1 MPISPL
7 ILLLTFGPPSEPTAV
22 VQPEGPAPAA
32 QPEADE
38 PSASDAG
45 RLEEALAPKPGGLT
59 ANAVAAAAV
68 DSSPNIAQRRAELTI
83 AAAQVDGTMVAFV
96 PQVNLSATYRR
107 VTPIELDFATGGA
120 TVGAF
125 NEGPLLVDMC
135 PPEIPA
141 PFCVIDSGGELVGA
155 VAGEPFELP
164 VNQYSLQASL
174 SIPVS
179 DYIFGLLPARRGSKA
194 QLEAAEL
201 QRDAEVEQVYV
212 DAKLAYYDWVR
223 AEAQVVVA
231 EHSLERTKA
240 RLEDARIG
248 QSAGILTETD
258 VVRLDGLVASAEN
271 AVTSSENF
279 RDLAAENLAIM
290 MGTDKADFE
299 IGEDVFT
306 EPKDIEVGSVDDMV
320 EEAYANRIE
329 LRVLGR
335 NRDVLEYGVKAARV
349 AYFPRLDAFGDIT
362 YANPNQL
369 FFPASNEWNANWAV
383 GISVSWSLT
392 QMMQARAQ
400 VKELKGNLQLLD
412 AQDQSIER
420 GLRLEVLAAVQER
433 KRALKS
439 IRSTERA
446 ETSAEAAYEQTAQLY
461 QGGEATTTDVLE
473 AEGERINATL
483 QHVNALID
491 LRVANAKIAR
501 ATGRDQLEA
510 IE

>member
-7 ILLLTFGPPSEPTAV
+7 IFLLTFGPPTDPSEIA
-22 VQPEGPAPAA
+22 QPEGPAPTS
-32 QPEADE
+32 ETGSAD
-38 PSASDAG
+38 AKTG

-59 ANAVAAAAV
+59 ANDVAAAAV
-68 DSSPNIAQRRAELTI
+68 ESSPQIATRRAELAI
-83 AAAQVDGTMVAFV
+83 AAAQVDNTMVAFL

-107 VTPIELDFATGGA
+107 VTPIELDFASGGA
-120 TVGAF
+120 TVGAL

-141 PFCVIDSGGELVGA
+141 PFCVVDSMGAPVGA

-164 VNQYSLQASL
+164 VNNYSLQASL

-179 DYIFGLLPARRGSKA
+179 DYIFRLLPARRGSKA
-194 QLEAAEL
+194 QVEAAEL
-201 QRDAEVEQVYV
+201 QRDAEVEQVRV
-212 DAKLAYYDWVR
+212 DSKLAYYDWVR

-231 EHSLERTKA
+231 QHSLERTKA
-240 RLEDARIG
+240 RLDDARIG
-248 QSAGILTETD
+248 ESAGILTETD

-271 AVTSSENF
+271 SLSSSENF
-279 RDLAAENLAIM
+279 RDLAAMNLAVV
-290 MGTDKADFE
+290 MGVDSADFE

-306 EPKDIEVGSVDDMV
+306 EPRDIEVGSVEDLV

-329 LRVLGR
+329 LRALGR
-335 NRDVLEYGVKAARV
+335 NRDVFEYGVKAARV

-369 FFPASNEWNANWAV
+369 FFPASNEWNTNWAV
-383 GISVSWSLT
+383 GVSVSWSFT
-392 QMMQARAQ
+392 QAMQARAQ
-400 VKELKGNLQLLD
+400 VKELKANIQLLD
-412 AQDQSIER
+412 AQDASIER

-433 KRALKS
+433 QRALKS
-439 IRSTERA
+439 IRATERA
-446 ETSAEAAYEQTAQLY
+446 EVSAEAAYEQTAKLY

-473 AEGERINATL
+473 SEGERISATL